1 MPEFGA
7 ALTLA
12 HDDSARAAGNR
23 HEVVVPRGTLGAC
36 HGWAITRSGVRFPA
50 ADGPSCAR
58 IGLPT
63 PRYLTGWRCR
73 GYFPNVKT
81 RFEAIASAGLLAALL
96 AMDAPSFAQSVP
108 NSDQLHAQIA
118 ELEKPAG
125 QAANLKQPLDAAKS
139 ALNRARDARAAGDVE
154 HGVELE
160 ALAFDHITMARD
172 LLRAMALEASLNKAQ
187 TDYTATE
194 TALRQTEI
202 LLETT
207 VAQRERTKAELLQS
221 RAERDAKKAAGSV
234 KPEPKHKEPRH
245 GKGAKK

>member
-1 MPEFGA
+1 
-7 ALTLA
+7 
-12 HDDSARAAGNR
+12 
-23 HEVVVPRGTLGAC
+23 
-36 HGWAITRSGVRFPA
+36 
-50 ADGPSCAR
+50 
-58 IGLPT
+58 
-63 PRYLTGWRCR
+63 
-73 GYFPNVKT
+73 VKT
-81 RFEAIASAGLLAALL
+81 QIQAIAASAGMWAALL
-96 AMDAPSFAQSVP
+96 VTSAPSLAQSVP
-108 NSDQLHAQIA
+108 NSEQLHAQIA
-118 ELEKPAG
+118 QLEKPAG

-160 ALAFDHITMARD
+160 ALAFDTITMARD
-172 LLRAMALEASLNKAQ
+172 LLRAMALEASLSKAQ

-221 RAERDAKKAAGSV
+221 RAERDAKKPAGSV
-234 KPEPKHKEPRH
+234 KPEPKHKEPKL